1 MDDKMN
7 SAQSTKIH
15 NLTFIGLLA
24 ALICVLAPISFPI
37 PISPVPISMAFLAVY
52 FCAIVGGMKRGTI
65 SVVVYILLG
74 GIGVPVFAGWTAGFQ
89 KLAGPTGGYLIG
101 YLFLAAITGYFADRF
116 EDNLPICLFGM
127 IMGTLICYLFGT
139 VWLAVLM
146 KVSFG
151 KALFMGVIPY
161 LPGDAVK
168 IALALLSA
176 FPLRKRLKSAGIV

>member
-1 MDDKMN
+1 MN
-7 SAQSTKIH
+7 STQSTKTH

-37 PISPVPISMAFLAVY
+37 PISPVPISMAFFAIY

-101 YLFLAAITGYFADRF
+101 YLFVAAFTGYFADRF